1 MAVNDIRD
9 KLKQKKIMEEEDL
22 KKSIS
27 DGFLTSIQ
35 KLMFEF
41 SKKVESKQ
49 IEVKDP
55 NDLYKLF
62 VIFSQMQN
70 LTQEENTNGVL
81 PQLSQGQ
88 QNIFD
93 EFVDQVNDD
102 EALVDLAKISEMS
115 EEDITNIIM
124 EKEKLMNT
132 ENSETF

>member
-115 EEDITNIIM
+115 EDDITNIIM